1 MVVDPS
7 LPLKLVQSP
16 DERHPACEPLA
27 VKHER
32 ELPAKES
39 PEPIEA
45 DVTGDVPP
53 PVNIPPKVVE
63 PVPPKLTAKVDEP
76 TIFPALSV
84 VKREDVIEVSHVA
97 PVFVSIVVLACV
109 KKVEEAMTDAFLSHS
124 PVVVELTAT
133 DAYESIVH
141 GHVMPV
147 PVSVI
152 GELPSTL
159 NVEHDNDPAHVAD
172 VVATTPSEFAPVQ
185 YARPPTT
192 GADDVPTPR

>member
-1 MVVDPS
+1 M
-7 LPLKLVQSP
+7 LLKRLQSP
-16 DERHPACEPLA
+16 DERYPSLPLPDCDIES
-27 VKHER
+27 VVPLNER
-32 ELPAKES
+32 GPEIAALPTALV
-39 PEPIEA
+39 PLPINN
-45 DVTGDVPP
+45 PP
-53 PVNIPPKVVE
+53 SVVL
-63 PVPPKLTAKVDEP
+63 PVPPKLTASVVDP
-76 TIFPALSV
+76 TIFPAESV